1 MATTLRRHGDDMATT
16 LRRHGDDVMT
26 TWRRCGDD
34 DDANGGEATA
44 ITTTRGN
51 LPAPSCS
58 ITVSPP
64 SWQSVM
70 LSLGVCA
77 CVCLLTCFLC
87 MMTTVYIYIHT
98 LFAFVGP
105 GVLIILYW
113 AFGLHALH
121 FTNGFCTLCICCC
134 IPDMQTTIVFTK
146 ACQQTMSIQV
156 RYSQVRHAW
165 VHGTAFNAKGWR
177 NWMQRKVCTN
187 FCTFTAKLPLGL
199 LELCASWISSKL
211 YAI

>member
-1 MATTLRRHGDDMATT
+1 MARQLKGDGMATAWPQHGDDIATTWRRHGDDMATT

-34 DDANGGEATA
+34 DDANGGEATT

-64 SWQSVM
+64 SW
-70 LSLGVCA
+70 
-77 CVCLLTCFLC
+77 LLFD
-87 MMTTVYIYIHT
+87 
-98 LFAFVGP
+98 FVGP

-121 FTNGFCTLCICCC
+121 FTTGFCILCICCC
-134 IPDMQTTIVFTK
+134 IPDMQTTILFTK

-156 RYSQVRHAW
+156 RYPQVRHTW

-177 NWMQRKVCTN
+177 NWMQTKVCTN

>member
-1 MATTLRRHGDDMATT
+1 MATAWPQHGDDIATTWRRRGDDVATTLRRHGN
-16 LRRHGDDVMT
+16 DVMT

-70 LSLGVCA
+70 LSLGVCV
-77 CVCLLTCFLC
+77 CVRVCLLTCFLC
-87 MMTTVYIYIHT
+87 MMTSILYIYT

-121 FTNGFCTLCICCC
+121 FTTRFCTLCICCC
-134 IPDMQTTIVFTK
+134 IPDMQTTILFTK
-146 ACQQTMSIQV
+146 ACQQTMPIQV
-156 RYSQVRHAW
+156 RYSQVRHA
-165 VHGTAFNAKGWR
+165 
-177 NWMQRKVCTN
+177 
-187 FCTFTAKLPLGL
+187 
-199 LELCASWISSKL
+199 
-211 YAI
+211 

>member
-44 ITTTRGN
+44 ITTRGN

-70 LSLGVCA
+70 LSLGVCVR
-77 CVCLLTCFLC
+77 VCLLTCFLC
-87 MMTTVYIYIHT
+87 MMTIYIYIYVVCFCGPWSIDYFVLGFWLACFALYNWVLHT
-98 LFAFVGP
+98 LHM
-105 GVLIILYW
+105 L
-113 AFGLHALH
+113 LH
-121 FTNGFCTLCICCC
+121 
-134 IPDMQTTIVFTK
+134 P
-146 ACQQTMSIQV
+146 
-156 RYSQVRHAW
+156 
-165 VHGTAFNAKGWR
+165 
-177 NWMQRKVCTN
+177 
-187 FCTFTAKLPLGL
+187 
-199 LELCASWISSKL
+199 
-211 YAI
+211 

>member
-1 MATTLRRHGDDMATT
+1 MATAWPQHGDDIATTWRRHGDDMATT

-26 TWRRCGDD
+26 TWRRCGDDD

-77 CVCLLTCFLC
+77 CV
-87 MMTTVYIYIHT
+87 
-98 LFAFVGP
+98 FVN
-105 GVLIILYW
+105 V
-113 AFGLHALH
+113 FSLH
-121 FTNGFCTLCICCC
+121 
-134 IPDMQTTIVFTK
+134 DD
-146 ACQQTMSIQV
+146 
-156 RYSQVRHAW
+156 
-165 VHGTAFNAKGWR
+165 
-177 NWMQRKVCTN
+177 
-187 FCTFTAKLPLGL
+187 
-199 LELCASWISSKL
+199 
-211 YAI
+211 

>member
-1 MATTLRRHGDDMATT
+1 MTTAMYRHANGKAIKGRRHGHSMATTLRRHGDDMATT

-26 TWRRCGDD
+26 TWRRCGDDDDDDDD

-77 CVCLLTCFLC
+77 CVFVNVFSLHDDQ
-87 MMTTVYIYIHT
+87 YIYYTIYIYT

-121 FTNGFCTLCICCC
+121 FTTGFCTLCICCC
-134 IPDMQTTIVFTK
+134 IPDMQTTILFTK
-146 ACQQTMSIQV
+146 ACQQTMPIQV
-156 RYSQVRHAW
+156 RYSQVRQAS
-165 VHGTAFNAKGWR
+165 VHRTAFNAKGWR
-177 NWMQRKVCTN
+177 N
-187 FCTFTAKLPLGL
+187 
-199 LELCASWISSKL
+199 
-211 YAI
+211 